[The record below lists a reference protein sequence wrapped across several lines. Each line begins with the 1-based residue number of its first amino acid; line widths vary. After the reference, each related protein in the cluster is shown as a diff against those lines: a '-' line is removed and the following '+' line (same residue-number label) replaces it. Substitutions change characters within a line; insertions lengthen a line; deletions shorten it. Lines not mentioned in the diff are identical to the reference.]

1 MLSVSL
7 CPSAISR
14 DIARSGDRAGLLS
27 TELTL
32 ARKPVIYFIF
42 DLENREVL
50 LKSRGTVL
58 KKMKIDD
65 IKFWGDPVFSGSQ
78 TMIGKSAL
86 FKEPK
91 RVNIDPDKAAE
102 EEETKTAGQTPATF
116 EIDALE
122 LKDMPA
128 TYHLEFSEGVFI
140 SVRPKAS
147 GIVSGIYEL
156 ANYAAWYISRP
167 VFTVWYSIQ
176 GRPYTSIYLT
186 LSEEDA
192 RSIYWSLEENSVNII
207 YRP

>member
-7 CPSAISR
+7 CSGAISR
-14 DIARSGDRAGLLS
+14 DIAGSGDRAGLLLS
-27 TELTL
+27 ELTL
-32 ARKPVIYFIF
+32 AKKPIIYFIF
-42 DLENREVL
+42 DLENREVF

-58 KKMKIDD
+58 KRMRIDD
-65 IKFWGDPVFSGSQ
+65 IKFWGAPVNPGSQ
-78 TMIGKSAL
+78 TMIRKSAL

-91 RVNIDPDKAAE
+91 RVNIDPDKAGE
-102 EEETKTAGQTPATF
+102 EEETKTAGQTPGTF

-122 LKDMPA
+122 LKDMP
-128 TYHLEFSEGVFI
+128 TVYHLEFSKGLFI

-147 GIVSGIYEL
+147 GIVSGLYEL
-156 ANYAAWYISRP
+156 ANYAAWYMSRP
-167 VFTVWYSIQ
+167 LLTVWYSIQ

-207 YRP
+207 YQP

>member
-1 MLSVSL
+1 M
-7 CPSAISR
+7 SR
-14 DIARSGDRAGLLS
+14 DIAGSGNRTNLLS
-27 TELTL
+27 SELTL
-32 ARKPVIYFIF
+32 AKKPIIYFIF
-42 DLENREVL
+42 DLENKEVL

-65 IKFWGDPVFSGSQ
+65 IKFWGDPVITGTQ
-78 TMIGKSAL
+78 TMISKSAL

-91 RVNIDPDKAAE
+91 RVNIDPDKARE
-102 EEETKTAGQTPATF
+102 EEETKETSQTPGTF

-122 LKDMPA
+122 LKDMPT
-128 TYHLEFSEGVFI
+128 TYHLEFSKGVFI
-140 SVRPKAS
+140 SVRPMAS
-147 GIVSGIYEL
+147 GIISGIPAL

-167 VFTVWYSIQ
+167 LLTVWYSIQ

-207 YRP
+207 YQP